1 MKKVLFKNLSVLMV
15 FVILAAQCYSL
26 SARPLSVG
34 IPSVDEEVFYLD
46 QSTLDLAFAE
56 LNELDAYLD
65 ENRGITY
72 SAMEAAGSAL
82 IANISDVTAPFGQ
95 TDEGGE
101 PPLGIPAFWWGCVL
115 GWVGLLL
122 VYLLTDNDKAQTKKA
137 LNGCLVGTGVSIALS
152 VVYYVII
159 YSQIDDLY

>member
-1 MKKVLFKNLSVLMV
+1 MKKLLFKNLSVLMV
-15 FVILAAQCYSL
+15 FVILSAQCYSL
-26 SARPLSVG
+26 SAKPLSVG
-34 IPSVDEEVFYLD
+34 IPSVNEEVFYFD
-46 QSTLDLAFAE
+46 QSALDLAFVE

-95 TDEGGE
+95 TDEDGE
-101 PPLGIPAFWWGCVL
+101 LPLGIPAFWWGCVL

-137 LNGCLVGTGVSIALS
+137 LTGCLVGSGVYVVFS
-152 VVYYVII
+152 VLYYFVI
-159 YSQIDDLY
+159 YNQIDDLY